1 MRLNCARIGSGG
13 AVAVLAVAVVSS
25 ASMLASASRSNAQA
39 SGGTALE
46 AACTPENV
54 QSAVSGLS
62 VRVTI
67 KPTVNVMPRPA
78 TRYVAASGKSP
89 AFCQVTGTYVTNPAT
104 GKTANF
110 IATLPEGWN
119 GKYLQLGCSSHCG
132 QFFVSDPAVA
142 AVTVTAQGYPN
153 QIIEKGYATFATD
166 QGHEGLESASW
177 ALRDGRVDQ
186 DYLDDFYFRASKV
199 LSTMGKQFTR
209 AFYGRLNGSEQ
220 RISRAYFQGCS
231 GGGRDAMVASSYF
244 PEAFDGIIAGS
255 PYNPI
260 GVMLQASAIKA
271 AASRSPDAGL
281 TPQHLALFDLTVKAQ
296 CDGLDGARDG
306 LIQNPA
312 ACNFVAERD
321 LPRCP
326 AGSPVGQCFSPAQIE
341 TISVITS
348 AVTDE
353 RGNVVQPAYSVSEL
367 AGVSDMLSG
376 LAEPGLKIMVHR
388 NEPGFD
394 PAKLFRFHRGGP
406 GNVTAFHAV
415 VSASEVAKVRDALRL
430 GAGHLRENTST
441 LMRSKTKLMV
451 WHNFSDELL
460 TPYISVN
467 WYKQLA
473 RDHGGYASVQ
483 RQARLFMLP
492 GTTHCS
498 ITSVGPNAFDPLT
511 AMENWVERGVA
522 PDALP
527 AWVADR
533 QYTPGAPKA
542 PVLARLDYTMPLCK
556 FPEMARYS
564 GRGDMKD
571 GRNWT
576 CRPGDTG
583 LLRVGATGK
592 QAGVLR

>member
-1 MRLNCARIGSGG
+1 M
-13 AVAVLAVAVVSS
+13 VSVMVFGLIS
-25 ASMLASASRSNAQA
+25 STSMFAPATRTEAQTSRAT
-39 SGGTALE
+39 GLE
-46 AACTPENV
+46 AACTPEYV
-54 QSAVSGLS
+54 QSAVAGLP
-62 VRVTI
+62 VTVTV
-67 KPTVNVMPRPA
+67 KPTRNVMPRPA
-78 TRYVAASGKSP
+78 TRYVAANGKTP
-89 AFCQVTGTYVTNPAT
+89 AFCQVTGTYVTNPAS

-110 IATLPEGWN
+110 IATLPENWN

-153 QIIEKGYATFATD
+153 QIIKKGYATFATD
-166 QGHEGLESASW
+166 QGHEGTESASW

-199 LSTMGKQFTR
+199 LSTMGKQFTT

-255 PYNPI
+255 PYDPI
-260 GVMLQASAIKA
+260 GVMLQTNAIKA
-271 AASRSPDAGL
+271 ALSRSPDAGL
-281 TPQHLALFDLTVKAQ
+281 TPQHLALLDRTVKAQ
-296 CDGLDGARDG
+296 CDAIDGARDG

-321 LPRCP
+321 LPRCT
-326 AGSPVGQCFSPAQIE
+326 AGSAAGLCFSPAQIE
-341 TISVITS
+341 TVSVITS

-353 RGNVVQPAYSVSEL
+353 HGNVVQPGYSISEVV
-367 AGVSDMLSG
+367 AADMLSG
-376 LAEPGLKIMVHR
+376 LAEPGLRIMVHR
-388 NEPGFD
+388 NDPAFD
-394 PAKLFRFHRGGP
+394 PAKLFQFRRGGP
-406 GNVTAFHAV
+406 GRVTAFRAV
-415 VSASEVAKVRDALRL
+415 VAASEVAKVRDALRP
-430 GAGHLRENTST
+430 GAGHLRENTPT
-441 LMRSKTKLMV
+441 LMRSKTRLLV

-473 RDHGGYASVQ
+473 RDHGGYARVQ

-498 ITSVGPNAFDPLT
+498 MTSIGPNAFDPLT
-511 AMENWVERGVA
+511 AMENWVEKGQA
-522 PDALP
+522 PEALP

-533 QYTPGAPKA
+533 QFTPGAPKA
-542 PVLARLDYTMPLCK
+542 AALATPDYTMPLCK
-556 FPEMARYS
+556 FPQMARYS
-564 GRGDMKD
+564 GKGDMKD
-571 GRNWT
+571 ARNWT
-576 CRPGDTG
+576 CRPADKGM
-583 LLRVGATGK
+583 LRMGASGI